1 MFSKLQNQME
11 LKTIKSVKYTE
22 DQVKDVE
29 KSLIFGD
36 YVSDINNT
44 IDIIS

>member
-44 IDIIS
+44 IDVIS